1 MSNINCNTTVKL
13 GKLIFIVLINSQK
26 YVIIATMKVK
36 EMEQQLFQI
45 IKNTMHKKDELLSTY
60 ASKNEDGLRLSKES
74 QDIRPNYFRDIDRII
89 YSLSYT
95 RYIDKTQVFSHKEND
110 HISKRMTHV
119 QMVSKIARTIGR
131 ALSLNEDLIE
141 ASALGHDL
149 GHPPFG
155 HTGEAILNK
164 ISLELG
170 LGYFNHNIQ
179 SVRTLLEIENQGKGS
194 NLCLQTLDAIMCHNG
209 EIELEEYYPVSKNI
223 ETFLQEY
230 TLSYQDKNIIK
241 SLRPMTLEGCIVRV
255 SDIIAYIGRDIE
267 DAIRLG
273 IITKNDIPKSIRNI
287 LGDNNRDIINTI
299 ILDIITNSYQKPY
312 IKISKKIFS
321 AIKELKKF
329 NYENIYHKA
338 NTASDINQYE
348 IMFRKLIEVYYYQL
362 QNNKKEE
369 TIYQSYINHMSKE
382 YHQKNSDYRIII
394 DYIAGM
400 TDEYFKKQYEKYKNY
415 QTKKF

>member
-1 MSNINCNTTVKL
+1 
-13 GKLIFIVLINSQK
+13 
-26 YVIIATMKVK
+26 
-36 EMEQQLFQI
+36 MEQKLFQE
-45 IKNTMHKKDELLSTY
+45 IKNTMHKKDEFLSPY
-60 ASKNEDGLRLSKES
+60 ASKNEEGLRLNQES

-149 GHPPFG
+149 GHTPFG

-179 SVRTLLEIENQGKGS
+179 SVRTLLKIENQGKGS

-209 EIELEEYYPVSKNI
+209 EIELAEYYPVSKDI

-230 TLSYQDKNIIK
+230 NLSYQDNNIIK
-241 SLRPMTLEGCIVRV
+241 KLRPMTLEGCIVRV

-273 IITKNDIPKSIRNI
+273 IITKDDIPQNIKNI

-312 IKISKKIFS
+312 IKISPNIFT

-329 NYENIYHKA
+329 NYENIYYKA
-338 NTASDINQYE
+338 NTNEDINQYE
-348 IMFRKLIEVYYYQL
+348 MMFRKLIEVYYYQL
-362 QNNKKEE
+362 QNNKEE
-369 TIYQSYINHMSKE
+369 EIIYQSYLNHMSKE
-382 YHQKNSDYRIII
+382 YRQNNSNYRIII

-400 TDEYFKKQYEKYKNY
+400 TDDYFKKQYEKYKNY
-415 QTKKF
+415 QTKSSKN

>member
-1 MSNINCNTTVKL
+1 
-13 GKLIFIVLINSQK
+13 
-26 YVIIATMKVK
+26 
-36 EMEQQLFQI
+36 MEQKLFQE
-45 IKNTMHKKDELLSTY
+45 IKNTMHKKDEFLSPY
-60 ASKNEDGLRLSKES
+60 ASKNEEGLRLNQES

-179 SVRTLLEIENQGKGS
+179 SVRTLLKIENQGKGS

-209 EIELEEYYPVSKNI
+209 EIELAEYYPVSKDI

-230 TLSYQDKNIIK
+230 NLSYQDNNIIK
-241 SLRPMTLEGCIVRV
+241 KLRPMTLEGCIVRV

-273 IITKNDIPKSIRNI
+273 IITKDDIPQNIKNI

-299 ILDIITNSYQKPY
+299 ILDIITNSYEKPY
-312 IKISKKIFS
+312 IKISPNIFT

-329 NYENIYHKA
+329 NYENIYYKA
-338 NTASDINQYE
+338 NTNEDINQYE
-348 IMFRKLIEVYYYQL
+348 MMFRKLIEVYYYQL
-362 QNNKKEE
+362 QNNKEEE
-369 TIYQSYINHMSKE
+369 TIYQSYLNHMSKE
-382 YHQKNSDYRIII
+382 YRQNNSNYRIII

-400 TDEYFKKQYEKYKNY
+400 TDDYFKKQYEKYKNY
-415 QTKKF
+415 QTKSSKN

>member
-1 MSNINCNTTVKL
+1 
-13 GKLIFIVLINSQK
+13 
-26 YVIIATMKVK
+26 
-36 EMEQQLFQI
+36 MEQKLFQE
-45 IKNTMHKKDELLSTY
+45 IKNTMHKKDEFLSPY
-60 ASKNEDGLRLSKES
+60 ASKNEEGLRLNQES

-141 ASALGHDL
+141 AAALGHDL

-179 SVRTLLEIENQGKGS
+179 SVRTLLKIENQGKGS

-209 EIELEEYYPVSKNI
+209 EIELAEYYPVSKDI

-230 TLSYQDKNIIK
+230 NLSYQDNNIIK
-241 SLRPMTLEGCIVRV
+241 KLRPMTLEGCIVRV

-273 IITKNDIPKSIRNI
+273 IITKDDIPQNIKNI
-287 LGDNNRDIINTI
+287 LGDNNSDIINTI

-312 IKISKKIFS
+312 IKISPNIFT

-329 NYENIYHKA
+329 NYENIYYKA
-338 NTASDINQYE
+338 NTNEDINQYE
-348 IMFRKLIEVYYYQL
+348 MMFRKLIEVYYYQL
-362 QNNKKEE
+362 QNNKEE
-369 TIYQSYINHMSKE
+369 EIIYQSYLNHMSKE
-382 YHQKNSDYRIII
+382 YRQNNSNYRIII

-400 TDEYFKKQYEKYKNY
+400 TDDYFKKQYEKYKNY
-415 QTKKF
+415 QTKSSKN

>member
-1 MSNINCNTTVKL
+1 
-13 GKLIFIVLINSQK
+13 
-26 YVIIATMKVK
+26 
-36 EMEQQLFQI
+36 MEQKIFQE
-45 IKNTMHKKDELLSTY
+45 IKNTMHKKDKFLSPY
-60 ASKNEDGLRLSKES
+60 ASKNEEGLRLNQES

-141 ASALGHDL
+141 AAALGHDL

-179 SVRTLLEIENQGKGS
+179 SVRTLLKIENQGKGS

-209 EIELEEYYPVSKNI
+209 EIELAEYYPVSKDI

-230 TLSYQDKNIIK
+230 NLSYQDNNIIK
-241 SLRPMTLEGCIVRV
+241 KLRPMTLEGCIVRV

-273 IITKNDIPKSIRNI
+273 IITKDDIPQNIKNI

-299 ILDIITNSYQKPY
+299 ILDIITNSYEKPY
-312 IKISKKIFS
+312 IKISPNIFT

-329 NYENIYHKA
+329 NYENIYYKA
-338 NTASDINQYE
+338 NTNEDINQYE
-348 IMFRKLIEVYYYQL
+348 MMFRKLIEVYCYQL
-362 QNNKKEE
+362 QNNKEEE
-369 TIYQSYINHMSKE
+369 TIYQSYLNHMSKE
-382 YHQKNSDYRIII
+382 YRQNNSNYRIII

-400 TDEYFKKQYEKYKNY
+400 TDDYFKKQYEKYKNY
-415 QTKKF
+415 QTKSSKN

>member
-1 MSNINCNTTVKL
+1 
-13 GKLIFIVLINSQK
+13 
-26 YVIIATMKVK
+26 
-36 EMEQQLFQI
+36 MEQKIFQE
-45 IKNTMHKKDELLSTY
+45 IKNTMHKKDKFLSPY
-60 ASKNEDGLRLSKES
+60 ASKNEEGLRLNQES

-179 SVRTLLEIENQGKGS
+179 SVRTLLKIENQGKGS

-209 EIELEEYYPVSKNI
+209 EIELAEYYPVSKDI

-230 TLSYQDKNIIK
+230 NLSYQDNNIIK
-241 SLRPMTLEGCIVRV
+241 KLRPMTLEGCIVRV

-273 IITKNDIPKSIRNI
+273 IITKDDIPQNIKNI

-312 IKISKKIFS
+312 IKISPNIFT

-329 NYENIYHKA
+329 NYENIYYKA
-338 NTASDINQYE
+338 NTNEDINQYE
-348 IMFRKLIEVYYYQL
+348 MMFRKLIEVYYYQL
-362 QNNKKEE
+362 QNNKEEE
-369 TIYQSYINHMSKE
+369 TIYQSYLNHMSKE
-382 YHQKNSDYRIII
+382 YRQNNSNYRIII

-400 TDEYFKKQYEKYKNY
+400 TDDYFKKQYEKYKNY
-415 QTKKF
+415 QTKSSKN

>member
-1 MSNINCNTTVKL
+1 
-13 GKLIFIVLINSQK
+13 
-26 YVIIATMKVK
+26 
-36 EMEQQLFQI
+36 MEQKIFQE
-45 IKNTMHKKDELLSTY
+45 IKNTMHKKDKFLSPY
-60 ASKNEDGLRLSKES
+60 ASKNEEGLRLNQES

-141 ASALGHDL
+141 AAALGHDL

-179 SVRTLLEIENQGKGS
+179 SVRTLLKIENQGKGS

-209 EIELEEYYPVSKNI
+209 EIELAEYYPVSKDI

-230 TLSYQDKNIIK
+230 NLSYQDNNIIK
-241 SLRPMTLEGCIVRV
+241 KLRPMTLEGCIVRV

-267 DAIRLG
+267 DAIRLE
-273 IITKNDIPKSIRNI
+273 IITKDDIPQNIKNI

-312 IKISKKIFS
+312 IKISPNIFT

-329 NYENIYHKA
+329 NYENIYYKA
-338 NTASDINQYE
+338 NTNEDINQYE
-348 IMFRKLIEVYYYQL
+348 MMFRKLIEVYCYQL
-362 QNNKKEE
+362 QNNKEEE
-369 TIYQSYINHMSKE
+369 TIYQSYLNHMSKE
-382 YHQKNSDYRIII
+382 YRQNNSNYRIII

-400 TDEYFKKQYEKYKNY
+400 TDDYFKKQYEKYKNY
-415 QTKKF
+415 QTKSSKN

>member
-1 MSNINCNTTVKL
+1 
-13 GKLIFIVLINSQK
+13 
-26 YVIIATMKVK
+26 
-36 EMEQQLFQI
+36 
-45 IKNTMHKKDELLSTY
+45 
-60 ASKNEDGLRLSKES
+60 
-74 QDIRPNYFRDIDRII
+74 
-89 YSLSYT
+89 
-95 RYIDKTQVFSHKEND
+95 
-110 HISKRMTHV
+110 
-119 QMVSKIARTIGR
+119 MVSKIDRTIGR

-141 ASALGHDL
+141 AAALGHDL

-179 SVRTLLEIENQGKGS
+179 SVRTLLKIENQGKGS

-209 EIELEEYYPVSKNI
+209 EIELAEYYPVSKDI

-230 TLSYQDKNIIK
+230 NLSYQDNNIIK
-241 SLRPMTLEGCIVRV
+241 KLRPMTLEGCIVRV

-273 IITKNDIPKSIRNI
+273 IITKDDIPQNIKNI

-312 IKISKKIFS
+312 IKISSNIFT

-329 NYENIYHKA
+329 NYENIYYKA
-338 NTASDINQYE
+338 NTSEDITQYE
-348 IMFRKLIEVYYYQL
+348 MMFRKLIEVYCYQL
-362 QNNKKEE
+362 QNNKEEE
-369 TIYQSYINHMSKE
+369 TIYQSYLNHMSKE
-382 YHQKNSDYRIII
+382 YRQNNSNYRIII

-400 TDEYFKKQYEKYKNY
+400 TDDYFKKQYEKYKNY
-415 QTKKF
+415 QTKSSKN

>member
-1 MSNINCNTTVKL
+1 
-13 GKLIFIVLINSQK
+13 
-26 YVIIATMKVK
+26 
-36 EMEQQLFQI
+36 MEQKIFQE
-45 IKNTMHKKDELLSTY
+45 IKNTMHKKDEFLSPY
-60 ASKNEDGLRLSKES
+60 ASKNEEGLRLNQES

-179 SVRTLLEIENQGKGS
+179 SVRTLLKIENQGKGS

-209 EIELEEYYPVSKNI
+209 EIELAEYYPVSKDI

-230 TLSYQDKNIIK
+230 NLSYQDNNIIK
-241 SLRPMTLEGCIVRV
+241 KLRPMTLEGCIVRV

-273 IITKNDIPKSIRNI
+273 IITKDDIPQNIKNI

-299 ILDIITNSYQKPY
+299 ILDIITNSYEKPY
-312 IKISKKIFS
+312 IKISPNIFT

-329 NYENIYHKA
+329 NYENIYYKA
-338 NTASDINQYE
+338 NTNEDINQYE
-348 IMFRKLIEVYYYQL
+348 MMFRKLIEVYYYQL
-362 QNNKKEE
+362 QNNKEEE
-369 TIYQSYINHMSKE
+369 TIYQSYLNHMSKE
-382 YHQKNSDYRIII
+382 YRQNNSNYRIII

-400 TDEYFKKQYEKYKNY
+400 TDDYFKKQYEKYKNY
-415 QTKKF
+415 QTKSSKN

>member
-1 MSNINCNTTVKL
+1 
-13 GKLIFIVLINSQK
+13 
-26 YVIIATMKVK
+26 
-36 EMEQQLFQI
+36 MEQKLFQE
-45 IKNTMHKKDELLSTY
+45 IKNTMHKKDEFLSPY
-60 ASKNEDGLRLSKES
+60 ASKNEEGLRLNQES

-141 ASALGHDL
+141 AAALGHDL

-179 SVRTLLEIENQGKGS
+179 SVRTLLKIENQGKGS

-209 EIELEEYYPVSKNI
+209 EIELAEYYPVSKDI

-230 TLSYQDKNIIK
+230 NLSYQDNNIIK
-241 SLRPMTLEGCIVRV
+241 KLRPMTLEGCIVRV

-273 IITKNDIPKSIRNI
+273 IITKDDIPQNIKNI

-299 ILDIITNSYQKPY
+299 ILDIITNSYEKPY
-312 IKISKKIFS
+312 IKISPNIFT

-329 NYENIYHKA
+329 NYENIYYKA
-338 NTASDINQYE
+338 NTNEDINQYE
-348 IMFRKLIEVYYYQL
+348 MMFRKLIEVYCYQL
-362 QNNKKEE
+362 QNNKEE
-369 TIYQSYINHMSKE
+369 EIIYQSYLNHMSKE
-382 YHQKNSDYRIII
+382 YRQNNSNYRIII

-400 TDEYFKKQYEKYKNY
+400 TDDYFKKQYEKYKNY
-415 QTKKF
+415 QTKSSKN

>member
-1 MSNINCNTTVKL
+1 
-13 GKLIFIVLINSQK
+13 
-26 YVIIATMKVK
+26 
-36 EMEQQLFQI
+36 MEQKLFQE
-45 IKNTMHKKDELLSTY
+45 IKNTMHKKDEFLSPY
-60 ASKNEDGLRLSKES
+60 ASKNEEGLRLNQES

-95 RYIDKTQVFSHKEND
+95 RYIDKTQVFSHEEND

-141 ASALGHDL
+141 AAALGHDL

-179 SVRTLLEIENQGKGS
+179 SVRTLLKIENQGKGS

-209 EIELEEYYPVSKNI
+209 EIELAEYYPVSKDI

-230 TLSYQDKNIIK
+230 NLSYQDNNIIK
-241 SLRPMTLEGCIVRV
+241 KLRPMTLEGCIVRV

-273 IITKNDIPKSIRNI
+273 IITKDDIPQNIKNI

-312 IKISKKIFS
+312 IKISSNIFT

-329 NYENIYHKA
+329 NYENIYYKA
-338 NTASDINQYE
+338 NTSEDITQYE
-348 IMFRKLIEVYYYQL
+348 MMFRKLIEVYCYQL
-362 QNNKKEE
+362 QNNKEEE
-369 TIYQSYINHMSKE
+369 TIYQSYLNHMSKE
-382 YHQKNSDYRIII
+382 YRQNNSNYRIII

-400 TDEYFKKQYEKYKNY
+400 TDDYFKKQYEKYKNY
-415 QTKKF
+415 QTKSSKN

>member
-1 MSNINCNTTVKL
+1 
-13 GKLIFIVLINSQK
+13 
-26 YVIIATMKVK
+26 
-36 EMEQQLFQI
+36 MEQKLFQE
-45 IKNTMHKKDELLSTY
+45 IKNTMHKKDEFLSPY
-60 ASKNEDGLRLSKES
+60 ASKNEEGLRLNQES

-141 ASALGHDL
+141 AAALGHDL

-179 SVRTLLEIENQGKGS
+179 SVRTLLKIENQGKGS

-209 EIELEEYYPVSKNI
+209 EIELAEYYPVSKDI

-230 TLSYQDKNIIK
+230 NLSYQDNNIIK
-241 SLRPMTLEGCIVRV
+241 KLRPMTLEGCIVRV

-273 IITKNDIPKSIRNI
+273 IITKDDIPQNIKNI
-287 LGDNNRDIINTI
+287 LGDNNRDIINAI

-312 IKISKKIFS
+312 IKISPNIFT

-329 NYENIYHKA
+329 NYENIYYKA
-338 NTASDINQYE
+338 NTNEDINQYE
-348 IMFRKLIEVYYYQL
+348 MMFRKLIEVYYYQL
-362 QNNKKEE
+362 QNNKEE
-369 TIYQSYINHMSKE
+369 EIIYQSYLNHMSKE
-382 YHQKNSDYRIII
+382 YRQNNSNYRIII

-400 TDEYFKKQYEKYKNY
+400 TDDYFKKQYEKYKNY
-415 QTKKF
+415 QTKSSKN

>member
-1 MSNINCNTTVKL
+1 
-13 GKLIFIVLINSQK
+13 
-26 YVIIATMKVK
+26 
-36 EMEQQLFQI
+36 MEQKLFQE
-45 IKNTMHKKDELLSTY
+45 IKNTMHKKDKFLSPY
-60 ASKNEDGLRLSKES
+60 ASKNEEGLRLNQES

-141 ASALGHDL
+141 AAALGHDL

-179 SVRTLLEIENQGKGS
+179 SVRTLLKIENQGKGS

-209 EIELEEYYPVSKNI
+209 EIELAEYYPVSKDI

-230 TLSYQDKNIIK
+230 NLSYQDNNIIK
-241 SLRPMTLEGCIVRV
+241 KLRPMTLEGCIVRV

-273 IITKNDIPKSIRNI
+273 IITKDDIPQNIKKI

-312 IKISKKIFS
+312 IKISPNIFT

-329 NYENIYHKA
+329 NYENIYYKA
-338 NTASDINQYE
+338 NTNEDINQYE
-348 IMFRKLIEVYYYQL
+348 MMFRKLIEVYYYQL
-362 QNNKKEE
+362 QNNKEEE
-369 TIYQSYINHMSKE
+369 TIYQSYLNHMSKE
-382 YHQKNSDYRIII
+382 YRQNNSNYRIII

-400 TDEYFKKQYEKYKNY
+400 TDDYFKKQYEKYKNY
-415 QTKKF
+415 QTKSSKN

>member
-1 MSNINCNTTVKL
+1 
-13 GKLIFIVLINSQK
+13 
-26 YVIIATMKVK
+26 
-36 EMEQQLFQI
+36 MEQKLFQE
-45 IKNTMHKKDELLSTY
+45 IKNTMHKKDEFLSPY
-60 ASKNEDGLRLSKES
+60 ASKNEEGLRLNQES

-179 SVRTLLEIENQGKGS
+179 SVRTLLKIENQGKGS

-209 EIELEEYYPVSKNI
+209 EIELAEYYPVSKDI

-230 TLSYQDKNIIK
+230 NLSYQDNNIIK
-241 SLRPMTLEGCIVRV
+241 KLRPMTLEGCIVRV

-273 IITKNDIPKSIRNI
+273 IITKDDIPQNIKNI
-287 LGDNNRDIINTI
+287 LGANNRDIINTI

-312 IKISKKIFS
+312 IKISPNIFT

-329 NYENIYHKA
+329 NYENIYYKA
-338 NTASDINQYE
+338 NTNEDINQYE
-348 IMFRKLIEVYYYQL
+348 MMFRKLIEVYYYQL
-362 QNNKKEE
+362 QNNKEEE
-369 TIYQSYINHMSKE
+369 TIYQSYLNHMSKE
-382 YHQKNSDYRIII
+382 YRQNNSNYRIII

-400 TDEYFKKQYEKYKNY
+400 TDDYFKKQYEKYKNY
-415 QTKKF
+415 QTKSSKN

>member
-1 MSNINCNTTVKL
+1 
-13 GKLIFIVLINSQK
+13 
-26 YVIIATMKVK
+26 
-36 EMEQQLFQI
+36 MEQKLFQE
-45 IKNTMHKKDELLSTY
+45 IKNTMHKKDEFLSPY
-60 ASKNEDGLRLSKES
+60 ASKNEEGLRLNQES

-141 ASALGHDL
+141 AAALGHDL

-179 SVRTLLEIENQGKGS
+179 SVRTLLKIENQGKGS

-209 EIELEEYYPVSKNI
+209 EIELAEYYPVSKDI

-230 TLSYQDKNIIK
+230 NLSYQDNNIIK
-241 SLRPMTLEGCIVRV
+241 KLRPMTLEGCIVRV

-273 IITKNDIPKSIRNI
+273 IITKDDIPQNIKNI
-287 LGDNNRDIINTI
+287 LGDNNRDIINAI
-299 ILDIITNSYQKPY
+299 IWDIITNSYQKPY
-312 IKISKKIFS
+312 IKISPNIFT

-329 NYENIYHKA
+329 NYENIYYKA
-338 NTASDINQYE
+338 NTNEDINQYE
-348 IMFRKLIEVYYYQL
+348 MMFRKLIEVYCYQL
-362 QNNKKEE
+362 QNNKEEE
-369 TIYQSYINHMSKE
+369 TIYQSYLNHMSKE
-382 YHQKNSDYRIII
+382 YRQNNSNYRIII

-400 TDEYFKKQYEKYKNY
+400 TDDYFKKQYEKYKNY
-415 QTKKF
+415 QTKSSKN

>member
-1 MSNINCNTTVKL
+1 
-13 GKLIFIVLINSQK
+13 
-26 YVIIATMKVK
+26 
-36 EMEQQLFQI
+36 MEQKIFQE
-45 IKNTMHKKDELLSTY
+45 IKNTMHKKDKFLSPY
-60 ASKNEDGLRLSKES
+60 ASKNEEGLRLNQES

-141 ASALGHDL
+141 AAALGHDL

-179 SVRTLLEIENQGKGS
+179 SVRTLLKIENQGKGS

-209 EIELEEYYPVSKNI
+209 EIELAEYYPVSKDI

-230 TLSYQDKNIIK
+230 NLSYQDNNIIK
-241 SLRPMTLEGCIVRV
+241 KLRPMTLEGCIVRV

-273 IITKNDIPKSIRNI
+273 IITKDDIPQNIKNI

-299 ILDIITNSYQKPY
+299 ILDIITNSYEKPY
-312 IKISKKIFS
+312 IKISPNIFT

-329 NYENIYHKA
+329 NYENIYYKA
-338 NTASDINQYE
+338 NTNEDINQYE
-348 IMFRKLIEVYYYQL
+348 MMFRKLIEVYYYQL
-362 QNNKKEE
+362 QNNKEEE
-369 TIYQSYINHMSKE
+369 TIYQSYLNHMSKE
-382 YHQKNSDYRIII
+382 YRQNNSNYRIII

-400 TDEYFKKQYEKYKNY
+400 TDDYFKKQYEKYKNY
-415 QTKKF
+415 QTKSSKN

>member
-1 MSNINCNTTVKL
+1 
-13 GKLIFIVLINSQK
+13 
-26 YVIIATMKVK
+26 
-36 EMEQQLFQI
+36 MEQKLFQE
-45 IKNTMHKKDELLSTY
+45 IKNTMHKKDEFLSPY
-60 ASKNEDGLRLSKES
+60 ASKNEEGLRLNQES

-95 RYIDKTQVFSHKEND
+95 RYIDKTKVFSHKEND

-179 SVRTLLEIENQGKGS
+179 SVRTLLKIENQGKGS

-209 EIELEEYYPVSKNI
+209 EIELAEYYPVSKDI

-230 TLSYQDKNIIK
+230 NLSYQDNNIIK
-241 SLRPMTLEGCIVRV
+241 KLRPMTLEGCIVRV

-273 IITKNDIPKSIRNI
+273 IITKDDIPQNIKNI

-312 IKISKKIFS
+312 IKISPNIFT

-329 NYENIYHKA
+329 NYENIYYKA
-338 NTASDINQYE
+338 NTNEDINQYE
-348 IMFRKLIEVYYYQL
+348 MMFRKLIEVYCYQL
-362 QNNKKEE
+362 QNNKEEE
-369 TIYQSYINHMSKE
+369 TIYQSYLNHMSKE
-382 YHQKNSDYRIII
+382 YRQNNSNYRIII

-400 TDEYFKKQYEKYKNY
+400 TDDYFKKQYEKYKNY
-415 QTKKF
+415 QTKSSKN

>member
-1 MSNINCNTTVKL
+1 
-13 GKLIFIVLINSQK
+13 
-26 YVIIATMKVK
+26 
-36 EMEQQLFQI
+36 MEQKLFQE
-45 IKNTMHKKDELLSTY
+45 IKNTMHKKDEFLSPY
-60 ASKNEDGLRLSKES
+60 ASKNEEGLRLNQES

-141 ASALGHDL
+141 AAALGHDL

-179 SVRTLLEIENQGKGS
+179 SVRTLLKIENQGKGS

-209 EIELEEYYPVSKNI
+209 EIELAEYYPVSKDI

-230 TLSYQDKNIIK
+230 NLSYQDNNIIK
-241 SLRPMTLEGCIVRV
+241 KLRPMTLEGCIVRV

-273 IITKNDIPKSIRNI
+273 IITKDDIPQNIKNI

-312 IKISKKIFS
+312 IKISPNIFT

-329 NYENIYHKA
+329 NYENIYYKA
-338 NTASDINQYE
+338 NTNEDINQYE
-348 IMFRKLIEVYYYQL
+348 MMFRKLIEVYCYQL
-362 QNNKKEE
+362 QNNKEEE
-369 TIYQSYINHMSKE
+369 TIYQSYLNHMSKE
-382 YHQKNSDYRIII
+382 YRQNNSNYRIII

-400 TDEYFKKQYEKYKNY
+400 TDDYFKKQYEKYKNY
-415 QTKKF
+415 QTKSSKN

>member
-1 MSNINCNTTVKL
+1 
-13 GKLIFIVLINSQK
+13 
-26 YVIIATMKVK
+26 
-36 EMEQQLFQI
+36 MEQKLFQE
-45 IKNTMHKKDELLSTY
+45 IKNTMHKKDEFLSPY
-60 ASKNEDGLRLSKES
+60 ASKNEEGLRLNQES

-141 ASALGHDL
+141 AAALGHDL

-179 SVRTLLEIENQGKGS
+179 SVRTLLKIENQGKGS

-209 EIELEEYYPVSKNI
+209 EIELAEYYPVSKDI

-230 TLSYQDKNIIK
+230 NLSYQDNNIIK
-241 SLRPMTLEGCIVRV
+241 KLRPMTLEGCIVRV

-273 IITKNDIPKSIRNI
+273 IITKDDIPQNIKNI

-312 IKISKKIFS
+312 IKISPNIFT

-329 NYENIYHKA
+329 NYENIYYKA
-338 NTASDINQYE
+338 NTSEDITQYE
-348 IMFRKLIEVYYYQL
+348 MMFRKLIEVYYYQL
-362 QNNKKEE
+362 QNNKEEE
-369 TIYQSYINHMSKE
+369 TIYQSYLNHMSKE
-382 YHQKNSDYRIII
+382 YRQNNSNYRIII

-400 TDEYFKKQYEKYKNY
+400 TDDYFKKQYEKYKNY
-415 QTKKF
+415 QTKSSKN

>member
-1 MSNINCNTTVKL
+1 
-13 GKLIFIVLINSQK
+13 
-26 YVIIATMKVK
+26 
-36 EMEQQLFQI
+36 MEQKLFQE
-45 IKNTMHKKDELLSTY
+45 IKNTMHKKDEFLSPY
-60 ASKNEDGLRLSKES
+60 ASKNEEGLRLNQES
-74 QDIRPNYFRDIDRII
+74 QDIRPTYFRDIDRII

-141 ASALGHDL
+141 AAALGHDL

-179 SVRTLLEIENQGKGS
+179 SVRTLLKIENQGKGS

-209 EIELEEYYPVSKNI
+209 EIELAEYYPVSKDI

-230 TLSYQDKNIIK
+230 NLSYQDNNIIK
-241 SLRPMTLEGCIVRV
+241 KLRPMTLEGCIVRV

-273 IITKNDIPKSIRNI
+273 IITKDDIPQNIKNI

-312 IKISKKIFS
+312 IKISPNIFT

-329 NYENIYHKA
+329 NYENIYYKA
-338 NTASDINQYE
+338 NTNEDINQYE
-348 IMFRKLIEVYYYQL
+348 MMFRKLIEVYYYQL
-362 QNNKKEE
+362 QNNKEE
-369 TIYQSYINHMSKE
+369 EIIYQSYLNHMSKE
-382 YHQKNSDYRIII
+382 YRQNNSNYRIII

-400 TDEYFKKQYEKYKNY
+400 TDDYFKKQYEKYKNY
-415 QTKKF
+415 QTKSSKN

>member
-1 MSNINCNTTVKL
+1 
-13 GKLIFIVLINSQK
+13 
-26 YVIIATMKVK
+26 
-36 EMEQQLFQI
+36 MEQKLFQE
-45 IKNTMHKKDELLSTY
+45 IKNTMHKKDEFLSPY
-60 ASKNEDGLRLSKES
+60 ASKNEEGLRLNQES

-141 ASALGHDL
+141 AAALGHDL

-179 SVRTLLEIENQGKGS
+179 SVRTLLKIENQGKGS

-209 EIELEEYYPVSKNI
+209 EIELAEYYPVSKDI

-230 TLSYQDKNIIK
+230 NLSYQDNNIIK
-241 SLRPMTLEGCIVRV
+241 KLRPMTLEGCIVRV

-273 IITKNDIPKSIRNI
+273 IITKDDIPQNIKNI

-299 ILDIITNSYQKPY
+299 ILDIITNSYEKPY
-312 IKISKKIFS
+312 IKISPNIFT

-329 NYENIYHKA
+329 NYENIYYKA
-338 NTASDINQYE
+338 NTNEDINQYE
-348 IMFRKLIEVYYYQL
+348 MMFRKLIEVYCYQL
-362 QNNKKEE
+362 QNNKEEE
-369 TIYQSYINHMSKE
+369 TIYQSYLNHMSKE
-382 YHQKNSDYRIII
+382 YRQNNSNYRIII

-400 TDEYFKKQYEKYKNY
+400 TDDYFKKQYEKYKNY
-415 QTKKF
+415 QTKSSKN

>member
-1 MSNINCNTTVKL
+1 
-13 GKLIFIVLINSQK
+13 
-26 YVIIATMKVK
+26 
-36 EMEQQLFQI
+36 MEQKLFQE
-45 IKNTMHKKDELLSTY
+45 IKNTMHKKDEFLSPY
-60 ASKNEDGLRLSKES
+60 ASKNEEGLRLNQES

-179 SVRTLLEIENQGKGS
+179 SVRTLLKIENQGKGS

-209 EIELEEYYPVSKNI
+209 EIELAEYYPVSKDI

-230 TLSYQDKNIIK
+230 NLSYQDNNIIK
-241 SLRPMTLEGCIVRV
+241 KLRPMTLEGCIVRV

-267 DAIRLG
+267 DAIRLE
-273 IITKNDIPKSIRNI
+273 IITKDDIPQNIKNI

-312 IKISKKIFS
+312 IKISPNIFT

-329 NYENIYHKA
+329 NYENIYYKA
-338 NTASDINQYE
+338 NTNEDINQYE
-348 IMFRKLIEVYYYQL
+348 MMFRKLIEVYYYQL
-362 QNNKKEE
+362 QNNKEEE
-369 TIYQSYINHMSKE
+369 TIYQSYLNHMSKE
-382 YHQKNSDYRIII
+382 YRQNNSNYRIII

-400 TDEYFKKQYEKYKNY
+400 TDDYFKKQYEKYKNY
-415 QTKKF
+415 QTKSSKN

>member
-1 MSNINCNTTVKL
+1 
-13 GKLIFIVLINSQK
+13 
-26 YVIIATMKVK
+26 
-36 EMEQQLFQI
+36 MEQKIFQE
-45 IKNTMHKKDELLSTY
+45 IKNTMHKKDEFLSPY
-60 ASKNEDGLRLSKES
+60 ASKNEEGLRLNQES

-141 ASALGHDL
+141 AAALGHDL

-179 SVRTLLEIENQGKGS
+179 SVRTLLKIENQGKGS

-209 EIELEEYYPVSKNI
+209 EIELAEYYPVSKDI

-230 TLSYQDKNIIK
+230 NLSYQDNNIIK
-241 SLRPMTLEGCIVRV
+241 KLRPMTLEGCIVRV

-273 IITKNDIPKSIRNI
+273 IITKDDIPQNIKNI

-312 IKISKKIFS
+312 IKISPNIFT

-329 NYENIYHKA
+329 NYENIYYKA
-338 NTASDINQYE
+338 NTSEDITQYE
-348 IMFRKLIEVYYYQL
+348 MMFRKLIEVYCYQL
-362 QNNKKEE
+362 QNNKEEE
-369 TIYQSYINHMSKE
+369 TIYQSYLNHMSKE
-382 YHQKNSDYRIII
+382 YRQNNSNYRIII

-400 TDEYFKKQYEKYKNY
+400 TDDYFKKQYEKYKNY
-415 QTKKF
+415 QTKSSKN